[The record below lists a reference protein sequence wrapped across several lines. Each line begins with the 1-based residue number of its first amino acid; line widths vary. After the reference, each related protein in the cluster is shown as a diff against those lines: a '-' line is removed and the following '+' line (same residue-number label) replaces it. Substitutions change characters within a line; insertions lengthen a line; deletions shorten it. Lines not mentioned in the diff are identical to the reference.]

1 MMKHLTNLAIAA
13 GVFIFTKLYA
23 DAISFNSIE
32 LSGVNL
38 VGHLLVLIFVI
49 QWIAYIPAF
58 MFKTEKFY
66 DLTGSLTYIAAI
78 SFALYSTNTSQS
90 LDLGSLIIG
99 AAIIFW
105 AVRLGSFLFMRVH
118 KDKKDGRF
126 DTIKTSFSQF
136 FMTWTLQGMWVFI
149 CSSAALV
156 AIANPTG
163 VPINIVFIIGLALF
177 ILGFV
182 VEIIADNQKSAFR
195 SIPENKDVFINEG
208 LWARSRHP
216 NYFGEITLWT
226 GITVMG
232 ISTFEGMNYLA
243 LFSPIFSYLLLNYV
257 SGVRMLEYRGHKKWG
272 HLDAYASLQKKYP
285 KTHPKNLLRFTKMFL
300 NKTHKSLHF
309 FRYLITLNNAN

>member
-58 MFKTEKFY
+58 IFKTEKFY

-90 LDLGSLIIG
+90 PDLGSLIIG
-99 AAIIFW
+99 AAIIVW

-163 VPINIVFIIGLALF
+163 VPINILFIIGLALF

-182 VEIIADNQKSAFR
+182 IEIIADNQKSAFR

-272 HLDAYASLQKKYP
+272 HLDAYKVYKESTP
-285 KTHPKNLLRFTKMFL
+285 KLIPKIF
-300 NKTHKSLHF
+300 
-309 FRYLITLNNAN
+309 

>member
-1 MMKHLTNLAIAA
+1 M
-13 GVFIFTKLYA
+13 
-23 DAISFNSIE
+23 
-32 LSGVNL
+32 
-38 VGHLLVLIFVI
+38 VGHLLVMIFVI
-49 QWIAYIPAF
+49 QWIAYLPAF
-58 MFKTEKFY
+58 IFKTEKFY
-66 DLTGSLTYIAAI
+66 DLTGSLTYISAI
-78 SFALYSTNTSQS
+78 LFALYSTNSSQS

-99 AAIIFW
+99 AAIIVW
-105 AVRLGSFLFMRVH
+105 AVRLGSFLFMRIH

-126 DTIKTSFSQF
+126 DSIKTSFSQF

-163 VPINIVFIIGLALF
+163 VVINSVFIIGLALF

-182 VEIIADNQKSAFR
+182 VEVIADNQKTAFR
-195 SIPENKDVFINEG
+195 SIPDNKDQFINEG

-243 LFSPIFSYLLLNYV
+243 IFSPIFSYLLLVYV

-272 HLDAYASLQKKYP
+272 HLDAYKSYKENTP
-285 KTHPKNLLRFTKMFL
+285 KLIPKIFT
-300 NKTHKSLHF
+300 
-309 FRYLITLNNAN
+309 

>member
-58 MFKTEKFY
+58 IFKTEKFY

-272 HLDAYASLQKKYP
+272 HLDAYVDLQEIYSQI
-285 KTHPKNLLRFTKMFL
+285 HPKNFLRFTKMVL
-300 NKTHKSLHF
+300 NKTHKFLHF
-309 FRYLITLNNAN
+309 FPLLNNTK

>member
-1 MMKHLTNLAIAA
+1 MGGMMKHLTNLTIAA

-38 VGHLLVLIFVI
+38 VGQLLVMIFVI
-49 QWIAYIPAF
+49 QWLAYIPAF
-58 MFKTEKFY
+58 IFKTEKFY
-66 DLTGSLTYIAAI
+66 DLTGSFTYIAAI
-78 SFALYSTNTSQS
+78 LYALYSTNSSQN

-99 AAIIFW
+99 TAIILW
-105 AVRLGSFLFMRVH
+105 AIRLGSFLFMRIH

-126 DTIKTSFSQF
+126 DSIKTSFSQF

-163 VPINIVFIIGLALF
+163 VVVNSIFIIGLGLF
-177 ILGFV
+177 LLGFV
-182 VEIIADNQKSAFR
+182 VEVIADNQKSVFR
-195 SIPENKDVFINEG
+195 SIPENKDSFINEG

-232 ISTFEGMNYLA
+232 ISTFDGMNYLA

-272 HLDAYASLQKKYP
+272 HLDGYKKYKEETP
-285 KTHPKNLLRFTKMFL
+285 KLIPKIF
-300 NKTHKSLHF
+300 
-309 FRYLITLNNAN
+309 

>member
-1 MMKHLTNLAIAA
+1 MKHLTNLTIAA

-38 VGHLLVLIFVI
+38 VSHLLVMCFVI

-58 MFKTEKFY
+58 LLKTEKFY
-66 DLTGSLTYIAAI
+66 DLTGSLTYIGTVL
-78 SFALYSTNTSQS
+78 FALYASGSFHNLQ
-90 LDLGSLIIG
+90 LGNLIVG
-99 AAIIFW
+99 MAIIIW
-105 AVRLGSFLFMRVH
+105 AVRLGSFLFMRIR

-126 DTIKTSFSQF
+126 DSIKTSFSQF

-149 CSSAALV
+149 CSSAAFI

-163 VPINIVFIIGLALF
+163 VVINSVFIFGLVIF
-177 ILGFV
+177 IFGFAIEV
-182 VEIIADNQKSAFR
+182 LADNQKTAFR
-195 SIPENKDVFINEG
+195 SIPENKDQFINEG

-243 LFSPIFSYLLLNYV
+243 IFSPIFSYLLLVYV

-272 HLDAYASLQKKYP
+272 HLDEYKDYKKNTP
-285 KTHPKNLLRFTKMFL
+285 KLIPKVF
-300 NKTHKSLHF
+300 S
-309 FRYLITLNNAN
+309 

>member
-1 MMKHLTNLAIAA
+1 MKHLTNLAIAA

-49 QWIAYIPAF
+49 QWVAYIPAF
-58 MFKTEKFY
+58 IFKTEKFY
-66 DLTGSLTYIAAI
+66 DLTGSLTYITAI
-78 SFALYSTNTSQS
+78 SFALYSTNTPQN

-99 AAIIFW
+99 IAIILW
-105 AVRLGSFLFMRVH
+105 AIRLGSFLFMRIH

-126 DTIKTSFSQF
+126 DSIKTSFSQF

-149 CSSAALV
+149 CSSAALI
-156 AIANPTG
+156 AIANPAG
-163 VPINIVFIIGLALF
+163 VPINIVFMIGLALF

-257 SGVRMLEYRGHKKWG
+257 SGVRMLEYRGQKKWG
-272 HLDAYASLQKKYP
+272 HLDAYKTYKESTP
-285 KTHPKNLLRFTKMFL
+285 KFIPKIF
-300 NKTHKSLHF
+300 
-309 FRYLITLNNAN
+309 

>member
-1 MMKHLTNLAIAA
+1 MKHLTNLAIAA

-38 VGHLLVLIFVI
+38 VGHLLVMVFVI

-58 MFKTEKFY
+58 IFKTEKFY
-66 DLTGSLTYIAAI
+66 DLTGSLTYITAI
-78 SFALYSTNTSQS
+78 SFALYSTNTSQN

-99 AAIIFW
+99 AAIIIW
-105 AVRLGSFLFMRVH
+105 AVRLGSFLFIRIH

-126 DTIKTSFSQF
+126 DSIKTSFSQF

-163 VPINIVFIIGLALF
+163 VVINIVFFIGLALF
-177 ILGFV
+177 LLGFA
-182 VEIIADNQKSAFR
+182 VEVIADNQKTKFR
-195 SIPENKDVFINEG
+195 SIPENKDQFINEG
-208 LWARSRHP
+208 LWARSRHQ

-243 LFSPIFSYLLLNYV
+243 IFSPIFSYLLLVYV
-257 SGVRMLEYRGHKKWG
+257 SGVRMLEFRGHRKWG
-272 HLDAYASLQKKYP
+272 HLDEYNTYKKNTP
-285 KTHPKNLLRFTKMFL
+285 KLIPKIF
-300 NKTHKSLHF
+300 S
-309 FRYLITLNNAN
+309 

>member
-58 MFKTEKFY
+58 IFKTEKFY

-99 AAIIFW
+99 AAIIVW

-126 DTIKTSFSQF
+126 DSIKTSFSQF

-272 HLDAYASLQKKYP
+272 HLDAYKALQEIYP
-285 KTHPKNLLRFTKMFL
+285 
-300 NKTHKSLHF
+300 
-309 FRYLITLNNAN
+309 

>member
-1 MMKHLTNLAIAA
+1 MKHLTNLAIAA

-38 VGHLLVLIFVI
+38 VGHLLVMVFVI

-58 MFKTEKFY
+58 IFKTEKFY
-66 DLTGSLTYIAAI
+66 DLTGSLTYITAI
-78 SFALYSTNTSQS
+78 SFALYSTNTSQN

-99 AAIIFW
+99 AAIIIW
-105 AVRLGSFLFMRVH
+105 AARLGSFLFMRIH

-126 DTIKTSFSQF
+126 DSIKTSFSQF

-156 AIANPTG
+156 AIASPTG
-163 VPINIVFIIGLALF
+163 VVINIIFFLGLALF
-177 ILGFV
+177 VLGFA
-182 VEIIADNQKSAFR
+182 VEVIADNQKTKFR
-195 SIPENKDVFINEG
+195 SIPENKDQFINEG

-243 LFSPIFSYLLLNYV
+243 IFSPIFSYLLLVYV
-257 SGVRMLEYRGHKKWG
+257 SGVRMLEFRGQRKWG
-272 HLDAYASLQKKYP
+272 HLDEYNTYKKNTP
-285 KTHPKNLLRFTKMFL
+285 KLIPKIF
-300 NKTHKSLHF
+300 S
-309 FRYLITLNNAN
+309 

>member
-32 LSGVNL
+32 ISGVNL
-38 VGHLLVLIFVI
+38 VGHLLVMVFVI

-58 MFKTEKFY
+58 IFKTEKFY
-66 DLTGSLTYIAAI
+66 DLTGSLTYITAI
-78 SFALYSTNTSQS
+78 SFALYSTNTSQN

-99 AAIIFW
+99 AAIIIW
-105 AVRLGSFLFMRVH
+105 AVRLGSFLFMRIH

-126 DTIKTSFSQF
+126 DSIKTSFSQF

-156 AIANPTG
+156 AIASPKG
-163 VPINIVFIIGLALF
+163 VVINSVFFIGLALF
-177 ILGFV
+177 VLGFA
-182 VEIIADNQKSAFR
+182 VEVIADNQKTRFR
-195 SIPENKDVFINEG
+195 SIPENKDQFINEG

-243 LFSPIFSYLLLNYV
+243 IFSPIFSYLLLVYV
-257 SGVRMLEYRGHKKWG
+257 SGVRMLEFRGHKKWG
-272 HLDAYASLQKKYP
+272 HLDEYNSYKKITP
-285 KTHPKNLLRFTKMFL
+285 KLIPKIF
-300 NKTHKSLHF
+300 S
-309 FRYLITLNNAN
+309 

>member
-1 MMKHLTNLAIAA
+1 MKHLTNLTIAA

-38 VGHLLVLIFVI
+38 VGQLLVMIFVI
-49 QWIAYIPAF
+49 QWLAYIPAF
-58 MFKTEKFY
+58 IFKTEKFY
-66 DLTGSLTYIAAI
+66 DLTGSFTYIAAI
-78 SFALYSTNTSQS
+78 LYALYFTNSSQN

-99 AAIIFW
+99 TAIILW
-105 AVRLGSFLFMRVH
+105 AIRLGSFLFMRIH

-126 DTIKTSFSQF
+126 DSIKTSFSQF

-163 VPINIVFIIGLALF
+163 VVVNSVFIIGLGLF
-177 ILGFV
+177 LLGFI
-182 VEIIADNQKSAFR
+182 VEVIADNQKSVFR
-195 SIPENKDVFINEG
+195 SIPENKDLFINEG

-232 ISTFEGMNYLA
+232 ISTFDGMNYLA

-272 HLDAYASLQKKYP
+272 HLDGYKKYKEETP
-285 KTHPKNLLRFTKMFL
+285 KLIPKIF
-300 NKTHKSLHF
+300 
-309 FRYLITLNNAN
+309 

>member
-1 MMKHLTNLAIAA
+1 MKHLTNLTIAV
-13 GVFIFTKLYA
+13 GVFLFTKFYA
-23 DAISFNSIE
+23 DIISFNSIE

-38 VGHLLVLIFVI
+38 VGQLLVMIFVI
-49 QWIAYIPAF
+49 QWLAYIPAF
-58 MFKTEKFY
+58 LFKTEKFY
-66 DLTGSLTYIAAI
+66 DLTGSLTYITAI
-78 SFALYSTNTSQS
+78 LFALYSTNTPQN

-99 AAIIFW
+99 IAIILW
-105 AVRLGSFLFMRVH
+105 AIRLGSFLFMRIH

-126 DTIKTSFSQF
+126 DSIKTSFSQF

-156 AIANPTG
+156 AIANPSG
-163 VPINIVFIIGLALF
+163 VPVNSVFIIGLALF

-195 SIPENKDVFINEG
+195 SIPENKDAFINEG

-232 ISTFEGMNYLA
+232 ISAFEGMNYLA

-257 SGVRMLEYRGHKKWG
+257 SGVRMLEHRGQKKWG
-272 HLDAYASLQKKYP
+272 HLDAYKTYKESTP
-285 KTHPKNLLRFTKMFL
+285 KLIPKIF
-300 NKTHKSLHF
+300 
-309 FRYLITLNNAN
+309 

>member
-38 VGHLLVLIFVI
+38 VGHLLVMVFVI

-58 MFKTEKFY
+58 IFKTEKFY
-66 DLTGSLTYIAAI
+66 DLTGSLTYITAI
-78 SFALYSTNTSQS
+78 SFALYSTNTSQN

-99 AAIIFW
+99 AAIIIW
-105 AVRLGSFLFMRVH
+105 AARLGSFLFMRIH

-126 DTIKTSFSQF
+126 DSIKTSFSQF

-156 AIANPTG
+156 AIASPTG
-163 VPINIVFIIGLALF
+163 VIINIIFFLGLALF
-177 ILGFV
+177 VLGFA
-182 VEIIADNQKSAFR
+182 VEVIADNQKTKFR
-195 SIPENKDVFINEG
+195 SIPENKDQFINEG

-243 LFSPIFSYLLLNYV
+243 IFSPIFSYLLLVYV
-257 SGVRMLEYRGHKKWG
+257 SGVRMLEFRGHRKWG
-272 HLDAYASLQKKYP
+272 HLDEYNTYKKNTP
-285 KTHPKNLLRFTKMFL
+285 KLIPKIF
-300 NKTHKSLHF
+300 S
-309 FRYLITLNNAN
+309 

>member
-1 MMKHLTNLAIAA
+1 MKHLTNLAIAA

-58 MFKTEKFY
+58 IFKTEKFY

-99 AAIIFW
+99 AAIIVW
-105 AVRLGSFLFMRVH
+105 AVRLGSFLFIRVH

-126 DTIKTSFSQF
+126 DSIKTSFSQF

-149 CSSAALV
+149 CSSAALI
-156 AIANPTG
+156 AIANPAG
-163 VPINIVFIIGLALF
+163 VPINIVFIMGLALF

-182 VEIIADNQKSAFR
+182 IEIIADNQKSAFR

-272 HLDAYASLQKKYP
+272 HLDAYVTYKKSTP
-285 KTHPKNLLRFTKMFL
+285 KFIPKIF
-300 NKTHKSLHF
+300 
-309 FRYLITLNNAN
+309 

>member
-1 MMKHLTNLAIAA
+1 MKHLTNLAIAA

-32 LSGVNL
+32 ISGVNL
-38 VGHLLVLIFVI
+38 VGHLLVMVFVI

-58 MFKTEKFY
+58 IFKTEKFY
-66 DLTGSLTYIAAI
+66 DLTGSLTYITAI
-78 SFALYSTNTSQS
+78 SFALYSTNTSQN

-99 AAIIFW
+99 AAIIIW
-105 AVRLGSFLFMRVH
+105 AARLGSFLFMRIH

-126 DTIKTSFSQF
+126 DSIKTSFSQF

-156 AIANPTG
+156 AIASPTG
-163 VPINIVFIIGLALF
+163 VVINIIFFLGLALF
-177 ILGFV
+177 VLGFA
-182 VEIIADNQKSAFR
+182 VEVIADNQKTKFR
-195 SIPENKDVFINEG
+195 SIPENKDQFINEG

-226 GITVMG
+226 GIAVMG

-243 LFSPIFSYLLLNYV
+243 IFSPIFSYLLLVYV
-257 SGVRMLEYRGHKKWG
+257 SGVRMLEFRGQRKWG
-272 HLDAYASLQKKYP
+272 HLNEYNTYKKNTP
-285 KTHPKNLLRFTKMFL
+285 KLIPKIF
-300 NKTHKSLHF
+300 S
-309 FRYLITLNNAN
+309 

>member
-1 MMKHLTNLAIAA
+1 MKHLINLTIAA

-38 VGHLLVLIFVI
+38 VGHLLVITFVI

-58 MFKTEKFY
+58 LLKTEKFY
-66 DLTGSLTYIAAI
+66 DLTGSLTYIGTVL
-78 SFALYSTNTSQS
+78 FALYATDS
-90 LDLGSLIIG
+90 LNNLKLGNLIVG
-99 AAIIFW
+99 MAIIIW
-105 AVRLGSFLFMRVH
+105 AVRLGSFLFMRIR

-126 DTIKTSFSQF
+126 DSIKTSFSQF

-149 CSSAALV
+149 CSSAAFI

-163 VPINIVFIIGLALF
+163 VVVNNVFIFGLLIF
-177 ILGFV
+177 IFGFAIEV
-182 VEIIADNQKSAFR
+182 LADNQKTAFR
-195 SIPENKDVFINEG
+195 SIPENKDQFINEG

-243 LFSPIFSYLLLNYV
+243 IFSPIFSYLLLVYV

-272 HLDAYASLQKKYP
+272 HLDEYNSYKKNTP
-285 KTHPKNLLRFTKMFL
+285 KLIPKIF
-300 NKTHKSLHF
+300 S
-309 FRYLITLNNAN
+309 

>member
-1 MMKHLTNLAIAA
+1 MWMGEMMKHLTNLAIAA

-58 MFKTEKFY
+58 IFKTEKFY

-90 LDLGSLIIG
+90 LDPGSLIIG
-99 AAIIFW
+99 AAIIVW

-163 VPINIVFIIGLALF
+163 VPINILFIIGLALF

-182 VEIIADNQKSAFR
+182 IEIIADNQKSAFR

-272 HLDAYASLQKKYP
+272 HLDAYKVYKESTP
-285 KTHPKNLLRFTKMFL
+285 KLIPKIF
-300 NKTHKSLHF
+300 
-309 FRYLITLNNAN
+309 